1 MPEIE
6 YRTIRPMELL
16 NTASELKEQG
26 CRLIQICASKSG
38 EYLELDYSFDKDY
51 RFIDLKM
58 PITREDAVNSIS
70 SVFPPAFLYENE
82 INALFGVEIHHMTV
96 DFKGNL
102 YMTAKKTPFK
112 VEEAAEKEGG
122 NDEQA

>member
-1 MPEIE
+1 VPEIE
-6 YRTIRPMELL
+6 YRTIKPVELM
-16 NTASELKEQG
+16 NVASDLKAEG

-38 EYLELDYSFDKDY
+38 DYIELDYSFDKDY
-51 RFIDLKM
+51 QFIDLKM
-58 PITREDAVNSIS
+58 PLSRDDEVNSIS
-70 SVFPPAFLYENE
+70 SIFPPAFLYENE

-112 VEEAAEKEGG
+112 VEEKDGEA
-122 NDEQA
+122 